1 VRADEKADCVYGTE
15 SGNSLPKLGARAE
28 SRQEPH
34 NYQPLA
40 VHPLSGLRRIKLKF
54 NILRYNSANC
64 PKELL
69 SIPNSPRN
77 MLHKFFQVG
86 KIFQNSGRRISE
98 KNDER
103 KKNETMDNAVRH
115 MPLG

>member
-1 VRADEKADCVYGTE
+1 
-15 SGNSLPKLGARAE
+15 
-28 SRQEPH
+28 
-34 NYQPLA
+34 
-40 VHPLSGLRRIKLKF
+40 
-54 NILRYNSANC
+54 
-64 PKELL
+64 
-69 SIPNSPRN
+69 

-115 MPLG
+115 MRLGERRVRQHRRAAQPGVGETVEWTNKQQQRGM